1 MTSSKP
7 SRLTD
12 NARRGAARNT
22 GTRWPRLLWLRA
34 GTHRRAMLHA
44 LLPTLVMMIS
54 ASISLSAKA
63 APRPVD
69 PYTDGAASA
78 ARATTAKGRFD
89 VYTDGASVRGPR
101 DTYTDGARS
110 ETPPADSNG

>member
-22 GTRWPRLLWLRA
+22 GTRRPRLLWLRA

-54 ASISLSAKA
+54 ASLSLSAKA

-69 PYTDGAASA
+69 PYTDGAAS
-78 ARATTAKGRFD
+78 ATTAKGRFD